1 MSTQAAQGVLVIG
14 EALVDVVN
22 GVPHVGG
29 SPLNVAVG
37 LARLGCEAVFVGRFG
52 RDPHGELILQHL
64 RSNGVRSLLDPDTS
78 PTSVALATL
87 DASGSARYEFQLHW
101 DIPRLPD
108 VLPPALRGVRA
119 LHTGSIATVLEPGA
133 RKVLAAVE
141 RARAEGVLV
150 SFDPNCRP
158 SITPD
163 PERARAF
170 VEAFV
175 ALSDVVKAS
184 DEDLGWLYPDRSIE
198 ESAEAWRR
206 LGPSL
211 VVVTRGSHGAF
222 GVYPG
227 GVVGV
232 PARDVRVADTVGA
245 GDSFM
250 AALLVGIL
258 DCGATPIDALTVQQ
272 VTALLEQAVGA
283 AAITVG
289 RHGANPPTR
298 AELAALR

>member
-1 MSTQAAQGVLVIG
+1 MSTERAKGVVVIG

-37 LARLGCEAVFVGRFG
+37 AARLGCDVVFLGRFG
-52 RDPHGELILQHL
+52 RDAYGELIAGHL
-64 RSNGVRSLLDPDTS
+64 RANAVRSVLDPDDQPS
-78 PTSVALATL
+78 SVALVTL
-87 DASGSARYEFQLHW
+87 DETGSAQYEFQLLW
-101 DIPRLPD
+101 DVPQLPEL
-108 VLPPALRGVRA
+108 LPGVLRGVRA

-141 RARAEGVLV
+141 RARADGVLV

-158 SITPD
+158 TITPD
-163 PERARAF
+163 RDRVRAS

-184 DEDLGWLYPDRSIE
+184 DEDLGWLYPDRSPE
-198 ESAEAWRR
+198 ESAEAWRL
-206 LGPSL
+206 LGPAL
-211 VVVTRGSHGAF
+211 VVVTRGSRGAF
-222 GVYPG
+222 AAHAG
-227 GVVGV
+227 GAVGV
-232 PARDVRVADTVGA
+232 PAREVRVADTVGA

-250 AALLVGIL
+250 AALLAGVL
-258 DCGATPIDALTVQQ
+258 DLEGAPLAALTPEQ
-272 VTALLEQAVGA
+272 VEALVAQAIRA

-289 RHGANPPTR
+289 RPGADPPTR
-298 AELAALR
+298 AELAALA